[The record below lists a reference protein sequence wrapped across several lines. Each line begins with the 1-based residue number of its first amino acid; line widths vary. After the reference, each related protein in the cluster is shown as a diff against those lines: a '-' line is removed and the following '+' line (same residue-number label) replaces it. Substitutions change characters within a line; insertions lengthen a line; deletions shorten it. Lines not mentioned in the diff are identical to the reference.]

1 MSLSFQPHPPAL
13 RRRSLGWLLPF
24 QAAAALTAFAV
35 TSGGQALRGLLLGAL
50 ACLMALPLLS
60 SLEAG
65 LVALML
71 FEPNRGLLRR
81 AQYLIVDYA
90 QMDPIHALSPAVTL
104 VAFAALLRVRG
115 LAALWETKLAAPFS
129 ALTLIYV
136 LQIFNPL
143 QGGVGVGISGVM
155 FMLVPMF
162 WFYFGQAVK
171 PQFMATA
178 LKLLIALGLVCS
190 LHGIYQLAYGF
201 PSFEQYWI
209 EHTEFYESIAVGRV
223 QRALATFSSAEEW
236 GRYIEFGALAA
247 FGFALGARQ
256 KLAGLGYLTCGLAL
270 SAMLF
275 VTGQRSSIFGLIFG
289 VGVLALVSAPTLRS
303 AVSRAALLCLC
314 GLLVVTLAKPPS
326 EDDMWSKGSD
336 EKFETMLSHSARG
349 TLNPAKEESLQA
361 RFEMWTNLMTRV
373 VPYRPL
379 GHGLGAG
386 SLASVRFNNL
396 RELMPIDSFLVVV
409 IIACGLPAAA
419 LFVWILGRAALL
431 AIAGARGAEPHTPEA
446 AVARIAAAL
455 VPVLILN
462 NLIGLTFSIYSCAP
476 VGWLL
481 VGWVSAEATR
491 RERGRGG
498 AGEGESGGEEEGRSE
513 R

>member
-1 MSLSFQPHPPAL
+1 MSVSLPPHPHAL
-13 RRRSLGWLLPF
+13 RRRSLAWVLPL
-24 QAAAALTAFAV
+24 QAASALTAFAV
-35 TSGGQALRGLLLGAL
+35 TSGGQVLRTLLLGGL
-50 ACLMALPLLS
+50 ACLMTLPLLA

-81 AQYLIVDYA
+81 AQYLIVEYSA
-90 QMDPIHALSPAVTL
+90 FDPIHALSPAVTFL
-104 VAFAALLRVRG
+104 ALAALIRVRG
-115 LAALWETKLAAPFS
+115 LRVFWESALAVPFS
-129 ALTLIYV
+129 VLTLIYC

-143 QGGVGVGISGVM
+143 QGAFSVGISGVIY
-155 FMLVPMF
+155 MLVPML
-162 WFYFGQAVK
+162 WFYFGQAVRRD
-171 PQFMATA
+171 FVATA
-178 LKLLIALGLVCS
+178 LRLMIALGLVCS
-190 LHGIYQLAYGF
+190 LHGIYQLVAGF

-209 EHTEFYESIAVGRV
+209 DNTDFYESIAVGRV

-247 FGFALGARQ
+247 FGFAAGAR
-256 KLAGLGYLTCGLAL
+256 AAAARLGYLACGAAL

-289 VGVLALVSAPTLRS
+289 VGVFVLLGARDL
-303 AVSRAALLCLC
+303 RAALGRAATMALC
-314 GLLVVTLAKPPS
+314 GLLVAAFAKPPS
-326 EDDMWSKGSD
+326 EDDMWSKSSD

-396 RELMPIDSFLVVV
+396 KELMPIDSFLVVV
-409 IIACGLPAAA
+409 IIACGVPAA
-419 LFVWILGRAALL
+419 LIFVWILGRAAAL
-431 AIAGARGAEPHTPEA
+431 AVSLTRRAEPRSPEA
-446 AVARIAAAL
+446 AVARTVAAL
-455 VPVLILN
+455 VSVLILN
-462 NLIGLTFSIYSCAP
+462 NIIGLTFSIYSCAP

-481 VGWVSAEATR
+481 IGWVSAEATR
-491 RERGRGG
+491 RKAAQTVG
-498 AGEGESGGEEEGRSE
+498 AGEKAMEDNV
-513 R
+513 